1 MPGRYGVMGMESED
15 MNMGMGMDNGNQ
27 MKSKP
32 KKRNNKMSE
41 KESDAGPVG
50 NKLSS
55 MMENSDSML
64 EKR

>member
-15 MNMGMGMDNGNQ
+15 MNMGMGMNEDKK

-32 KKRNNKMSE
+32 KKRNNKTSE
-41 KESDAGPVG
+41 KESNVGPVG
-50 NKLSS
+50 DKLSS

>member
-15 MNMGMGMDNGNQ
+15 MNMGMGMANDTKMN
-27 MKSKP
+27 KKP
-32 KKRNNKMSE
+32 KKANKMSE
-41 KESDAGPVG
+41 KESDVGSVG

>member
-15 MNMGMGMDNGNQ
+15 MNMGMDMANDTKMN
-27 MKSKP
+27 KKP
-32 KKRNNKMSE
+32 KKANKMSE
-41 KESDAGPVG
+41 KESDVGPVG

>member
-1 MPGRYGVMGMESED
+1 MPGRYGVMGMESEN
-15 MNMGMGMDNGNQ
+15 MNMGMGMDNQ

-41 KESDAGPVG
+41 KESNVGPVG